1 MSIKEILVTKE
12 NLKLTRPYAISYK
25 TVDAVENCIVEIRT
39 ESGLTGLGACNPS
52 KQVVGETVDDT
63 IQILTDENLEWLIG
77 RDIREMP
84 QLCYE
89 IYQKFPKNPGASVA
103 LDVALHD
110 LFSQYLKVPL
120 VFYLG
125 QKIKALPTSITIG
138 IKNVQETLEEA
149 DEYIKRGFKV
159 LKVKLGKSVNEDL
172 ERIKKL
178 REVYGND
185 IIIRVDANQGYNMLE
200 TQDFY
205 YNTLSCD
212 LELIEQPMKA
222 DAVEEMK
229 KLPSEMREIIAADES
244 LIRPQDAFRLAEK
257 PVACGIFNIKLMKCG
272 GIGHAKAIATIAEHV
287 GIDLMWGCNDESI
300 ISITAALHAAFSCPN
315 TKYIDLDGSF
325 DLAKDVVKGGFTLKD
340 GMMSPLDKPGLGI
353 ERL

>member
-1 MSIKEILVTKE
+1 MSIKEIIVTKE

-25 TVDAVENCIVEIRT
+25 TVDTVENCIVEIIT
-39 ESGLTGLGACNPS
+39 EGGLSGLGASNPS

-63 IQILTDENLEWLIG
+63 LQILTDENLEWLIG

-84 QLCYE
+84 QLCHE
-89 IYQKFPKNPGASVA
+89 VCQKFPNNPGASVA

-110 LFSQYLKVPL
+110 LFSQYLQVPL

-125 QKIKALPTSITIG
+125 QKIKSLPTSITIG

-149 DEYIKRGFKV
+149 DEYIGRGFNV
-159 LKVKLGKSVNEDL
+159 LKVKLGKSMEEDL

-178 REVYGND
+178 REAHGND
-185 IIIRVDANQGYNMLE
+185 ITIRIDANQGYSMLE

-205 YNTLSCD
+205 YNALSCD

-222 DAVEEMK
+222 DALGEMK
-229 KLPSEMREIIAADES
+229 KLPAEIREIIAADES
-244 LIRPQDAFRLAEK
+244 LISPKNAFHLAEK
-257 PVACGIFNIKLMKCG
+257 PAACGIFNIKLMKCG
-272 GIGHAKAIATIAEHV
+272 GITQAHAIATIAQHA

-300 ISITAALHAAFSCPN
+300 ISITAALHAAFSCPH
-315 TKYIDLDGSF
+315 TKYIDLDGSL
-325 DLAKDVVKGGFTLKD
+325 DLAQDVVKGGFTLKN
-340 GMMSPLDKPGLGI
+340 GMMSPLDKPGLGLEKI
-353 ERL
+353 

>member
-1 MSIKEILVTKE
+1 MRIKEITVTRE

-25 TVDAVENCIVEIRT
+25 TVDSVENCIVEIRT
-39 ESGLTGLGACNPS
+39 EGGLTGMGACNPS
-52 KQVVGETVDDT
+52 KQVVGEAVEDT
-63 IQILTDENLEWLIG
+63 LQVLTSENLEWLKG
-77 RDIREMP
+77 RDIREMH

-89 IYQKFPKNPGASVA
+89 IYQKFPAHPGASVA
-103 LDVALHD
+103 LDIALHD
-110 LFSQYLKVPL
+110 LFAQYLKVPL

-159 LKVKLGKSVNEDL
+159 LKVKLGKSVAEDL

-178 REVYGND
+178 REVHGNN
-185 IIIRVDANQGYNMLE
+185 IAIRVDANQGYNMLE
-200 TQDFY
+200 IQDFY
-205 YNTLSCD
+205 HNTLSCN

-222 DAVEEMK
+222 DAVTEMK
-229 KLPSEMREIIAADES
+229 KLPKELRETIAADES
-244 LIRPQDAFRLAEK
+244 LISPQDAFRLAEK
-257 PVACGIFNIKLMKCG
+257 PAACGIFNIKLMKCG
-272 GIGHAKAIATIAEHV
+272 GIGNAKAIATIAQHA

-315 TKYIDLDGSF
+315 TKYIDLDGSL

-353 ERL
+353 EKI